1 MNGISL
7 YSTDIKLANGI
18 KLRKE
23 YFGGLVFDTRN
34 GNILELDKE
43 AFAVL
48 SVLKHRFIS
57 LKNLKD
63 ILLEFGLITKTDDQL
78 DILLQTFVKQGIIEF
93 SNETRADFLAS
104 PRNGSSYQEIND
116 TISYLKKTQKY
127 QWLSAPETVHWSITY
142 RCNKSCPDCYTR
154 RFRHDKPE
162 MSTKEAKT
170 FIDKIA
176 GWGVFQLAIG
186 GGEPFLRKDLPEII
200 KCAAGSYLTVHIT
213 TGKRDIKSEEIKP
226 IAAYIK
232 NLQIGFHPWEFQ
244 EDKILMWDKNI
255 RNTIDILNHF
265 SVSFGANLFLSKP
278 AIQDLN
284 NIIDRLVA
292 LGFSRII
299 LLRYKPPADVRQW
312 NREKPTREQLLLL
325 NKKII
330 NIKKRH
336 PEINLRIDCAL
347 SFIQPHLPEEL
358 SRQLGQKGCVAA
370 SRILSVAPDGSVY
383 PCSQLVHPQN
393 NAGNLL
399 NSNPV
404 ELWNNSGILRKYRSF
419 RSKKSFLNSWCGVCI
434 KKETCGGCRIFSPDL
449 LGGEK
454 NCPEPQLPPLNRIGK
469 RGRLLDVKR
478 YLNEVYEITAK
489 EYMKRYDVGSKTA
502 IKELNFITGMSN
514 KSIHSLY
521 SCSKEDTI
529 RDIQESIGFTSNG
542 VPYASYEE
550 IKEWITVDEDND
562 YYV

>member
-1 MNGISL
+1 
-7 YSTDIKLANGI
+7 
-18 KLRKE
+18 
-23 YFGGLVFDTRN
+23 
-34 GNILELDKE
+34 
-43 AFAVL
+43 
-48 SVLKHRFIS
+48 
-57 LKNLKD
+57 
-63 ILLEFGLITKTDDQL
+63 
-78 DILLQTFVKQGIIEF
+78 
-93 SNETRADFLAS
+93 
-104 PRNGSSYQEIND
+104 
-116 TISYLKKTQKY
+116 
-127 QWLSAPETVHWSITY
+127 
-142 RCNKSCPDCYTR
+142 
-154 RFRHDKPE
+154 

-226 IAAYIK
+226 IAAYIN

-399 NSNPV
+399 NSDPV

-434 KKETCGGCRIFSPDL
+434 KKGTCGGCRIFSPDL

-478 YLNEVYEITAK
+478 YLNEVYGITAK

-502 IKELNFITGMSN
+502 MKELNSITGMSN

-521 SCSKEDTI
+521 SCSKKDTI